1 MLDLRINFAFF
12 VAGRIIFELFADICP
27 KTSDNFRAL
36 CTGREVRINVD
47 YVLPLPLPTII
58 LILILI
64 VKMIMII
71 IIMSFFILH
80 VNVSVLELRLVDAW
94 LAIYSLVSGM
104 ES

>member
-36 CTGREVRINVD
+36 CTGREVGINVD
-47 YVLPLPLPTII
+47 TCATTATTNYYINI
-58 LILILI
+58 NNNS
-64 VKMIMII
+64 KND
-71 IIMSFFILH
+71 H
-80 VNVSVLELRLVDAW
+80 DSVLELRSVDAW

>member
-47 YVLPLPLPTII
+47 ICTTTATTNYYINININPFAPEPPVTARADPGPFYPL
-58 LILILI
+58 
-64 VKMIMII
+64 
-71 IIMSFFILH
+71 
-80 VNVSVLELRLVDAW
+80 
-94 LAIYSLVSGM
+94 
-104 ES
+104 

>member
-47 YVLPLPLPTII
+47 TCTTTATIIPTII
-58 LILILI
+58 LILIII

-71 IIMSFFILH
+71 NNYWM
-80 VNVSVLELRLVDAW
+80 RLSM
-94 LAIYSLVSGM
+94 IS
-104 ES
+104 

>member
-47 YVLPLPLPTII
+47 TCTTAATTNYYINI
-58 LILILI
+58 NNNRKNDHDNNKNI
-64 VKMIMII
+64 
-71 IIMSFFILH
+71 FFHITCKH
-80 VNVSVLELRLVDAW
+80 
-94 LAIYSLVSGM
+94 
-104 ES
+104 

>member
-47 YVLPLPLPTII
+47 TCTTTTTTNYYINI
-58 LILILI
+58 NINS
-64 VKMIMII
+64 KNDNDNNN
-71 IIMSFFILH
+71 
-80 VNVSVLELRLVDAW
+80 NVIFHITCKR
-94 LAIYSLVSGM
+94 
-104 ES
+104 

>member
-1 MLDLRINFAFF
+1 M
-12 VAGRIIFELFADICP
+12 
-27 KTSDNFRAL
+27 
-36 CTGREVRINVD
+36 
-47 YVLPLPLPTII
+47 

-80 VNVSVLELRLVDAW
+80 VNVSVLELRSVDAW